1 MEALKILHNFYI
13 SRPTKKE
20 TETCLCSKCLN
31 PHCLYNPIKSA
42 VDINLPNSLSEYLCK
57 SIKCDKEPET
67 DIYKRECILGQC
79 GNNCKITNI
88 SNDFKN
94 DFSYYK
100 G

>member
-1 MEALKILHNFYI
+1 M
-13 SRPTKKE
+13 
-20 TETCLCSKCLN
+20 
-31 PHCLYNPIKSA
+31 YNPIKSA